1 LTWHRKKLDL
11 VSRIVR
17 IRCIRIN
24 TMVVEVVVSDMG
36 GGRRMCGGELEKLFV
51 FDTMLKWHKA
61 RPS

>member
-1 LTWHRKKLDL
+1 
-11 VSRIVR
+11 
-17 IRCIRIN
+17 
-24 TMVVEVVVSDMG
+24 MVVEVVVSDMG